1 MDAWMRLIVCWLS
14 CAALLWCGA
23 ASANT
28 LVLVS
33 IDGFRWD
40 YLDRSEASVMRSL
53 ANKGTRVMKLRSVYP
68 SKTFPAHLSLA
79 TGLRPTGHGVVD
91 NYFCRN
97 DRPDCYSMGSGRKDP
112 DWLSGIPLWT
122 LVEMQG
128 GRASTFFWPESDAR
142 FSGVLPTDYR
152 AYDGRTPHADRV
164 KQVLEWLAL
173 PARERPALVTLYFS
187 AVDSAGHTFGPDA
200 PQTRSA
206 ISDIDTWI
214 GRLWSGIETINREL
228 EANINLL
235 LVSDHGMAPVDP
247 DHFID
252 TDTLPRPAGFKR
264 VNASTRVMYYQR
276 EADADIEA
284 LKSELS
290 AMSGGRYWHLAP
302 EILAQRH
309 YDQHPAVADLIIET
323 RPPHV
328 FRRGGGKDANLLGM
342 HGYPASEEDMASF
355 LVAIGPA
362 FEVGKVIEE
371 AHQLDVYPV
380 AAKMLELDPPANLPS
395 DGGALRAALKAREPT
410 VPH

>member
-1 MDAWMRLIVCWLS
+1 MRLIVCWLS